1 MTAQSHRATLNVG
14 CWVLIDRL
22 DSAGLSETLFSEET
36 IVYPQRDLNTGG
48 EAMHV
53 SQKDRIK
60 KRPHDDAEV
69 TSWTEQPTRLKFSR
83 LATGDSVV
91 RSSC

>member
-14 CWVLIDRL
+14 CWVLISVWIPP
-22 DSAGLSETLFSEET
+22 DSRDTSLEET

-48 EAMHV
+48 EAMDV
-53 SQKDRIK
+53 SQKDRMK

-69 TSWTEQPTRLKFSR
+69 TSWTEQPTRLKFS
-83 LATGDSVV
+83 LIGD
-91 RSSC
+91 R